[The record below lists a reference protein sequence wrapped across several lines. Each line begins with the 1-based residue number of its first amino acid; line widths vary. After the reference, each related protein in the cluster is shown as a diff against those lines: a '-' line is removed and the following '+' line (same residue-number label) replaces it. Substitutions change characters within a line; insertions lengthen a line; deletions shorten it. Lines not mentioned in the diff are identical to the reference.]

1 MDYSYRLRLITG
13 FRIFTLLLSFFAF
26 LYQID
31 SIAIVNNSFIIM
43 TLLLVNIFIISF
55 QSDHLTDAQAIL
67 LWCIEIIGVAGILY
81 MTGGIFSLY
90 FWMIFNP
97 MLLINHRRMQM
108 VVTQHIILLLFII
121 ALILFA
127 PLAEQVDYRLH
138 IVLGIFVIFI
148 YSVITS
154 LIYREQYQINHAL
167 QLAKGKLEVLNQ
179 QNMALTESIYDF
191 TILIEKI
198 AIVEDYTTVRDAF
211 AEFIRLTFGDEGIFL
226 SKSADGTQF
235 SCEGP
240 DLPCW
245 FVQSVVDQLKTGQQ
259 KVEVHQLNG
268 FEYYIIHLKYENYHH
283 IIGRCMLKQTG
294 DDQLV
299 DKQLLLLRELY
310 QIAVAKLNM
319 YTFKRE
325 LLIKD
330 EQNRIAEEM
339 HDSVNQEL
347 FAISC
352 QLFDLKQ
359 KLSTQAIDEQ
369 QRQSLDAIYDTVKHT
384 NKKLKSIIYRMSRE
398 KSTQYQLLDDLKTYV
413 QKVATLYGID
423 IDFQIEKDVL
433 NGSEPFYNAI
443 LRVINE
449 SLSNAV
455 KHGRASH
462 VKISLNQDN
471 DFINIEIFDN
481 GQGFDIEQMRSKVRG
496 IGLVNMNKLTKKHNG
511 KFSIKYD
518 QDRLGTCVK
527 ASFLRGECVE

>member
-1 MDYSYRLRLITG
+1 MT
-13 FRIFTLLLSFFAF
+13 FFAF

-43 TLLLVNIFIISF
+43 ALLLVNIFIISF
-55 QSDHLTDAQAIL
+55 QSDHLTDGQAIL

-81 MTGGIFSLY
+81 MTGGVFSLY

-97 MLLINHRRMQM
+97 MLLINHRRLQM
-108 VVTQHIILLLFII
+108 VVTQHILLFLFIVV
-121 ALILFA
+121 LILFA
-127 PLAEQVDYRLH
+127 PLAEQVNYRLH
-138 IVLGIFVIFI
+138 IVLGIFVIFV

-167 QLAKGKLEVLNQ
+167 QLAKGKLEILNQ

-198 AIVEDYTTVRDAF
+198 AIVEDYSTVRDAF
-211 AEFIRLTFGDEGIFL
+211 AEFIRLTFGDEGVFL
-226 SKSADGTQF
+226 SKSADDMQF

-240 DLPCW
+240 TLPCQ
-245 FVQSVVDQLKTGQQ
+245 FVQSVATQPKVGQQ

-268 FEYYIIHLKYENYHH
+268 VSYYTIHLKYENHHH
-283 IIGRCMLKQTG
+283 IIGRCMQSKTN
-294 DDQLV
+294 DDQLI

-310 QIAVAKLNM
+310 LIAVAKLNM

-352 QLFDLKQ
+352 QLFDLRQ
-359 KLSTQAIDEQ
+359 KLNTQAIDDQ
-369 QRQSLDAIYDTVKHT
+369 QRQSLDTIYDTVKHT
-384 NKKLKSIIYRMSRE
+384 NKKLKNIIYRMSRE

-462 VKISLNQDN
+462 V
-471 DFINIEIFDN
+471 NIAIQTIDDYICVDIVDN
-481 GQGFDIEQMRSKVRG
+481 GLGLNLKEMKTKVKG
-496 IGLVNMNKLTKKHNG
+496 IGLSNMEKLANQFGGEFLVNNNSDKP
-511 KFSIKYD
+511 
-518 QDRLGTCVK
+518 GTCVHVC
-527 ASFLRGECVE
+527 FLKE